1 MAGNEMNPVLLGVFC
16 LMMILSGATLGVV
29 LKLQSNVEIDGKK
42 FEHPFFLVL
51 VMFIGEA
58 LCIFFYIGEKMYL
71 KNKYGSVEES
81 PEMKGAVAKG
91 LRTDINP
98 LLLAIP
104 MLCDSGATALLMIAY
119 INIPASIAQ
128 MMGGFVVFI
137 VAIFSIIFLKARF
150 FRHHWLGL
158 CFVFVGIC
166 LVATA
171 ALIDKNG
178 GDENGSVA
186 LGVILMVF
194 SIAVQG
200 SQFIVEEKLL
210 SSYYL
215 SPFKAVGWEG
225 ITGCF
230 LWSVLLIIFQYIPC
244 DGTICNNGRVENTRV
259 AFDFIGDS
267 VPLVFFLLGNIIF
280 VAGMNG
286 LGMIVTKYASAATR
300 VILQQTKTVL
310 VWIFF
315 LIYPHGGHE
324 NFKVLQLIGF
334 LVLLVGVILYNEIL
348 VLPFLGFNANT
359 KKALAQKKMRT
370 GSLISGS
377 ERSMSI
383 KAQEMDPLLTEEQ
396 TKGNE
401 NGD

>member
-1 MAGNEMNPVLLGVFC
+1 
-16 LMMILSGATLGVV
+16 MILSGATLGVI
-29 LKLQSNVEIDGKK
+29 LKLQANVKIDGDK

-58 LCIFFYIGEKMYL
+58 LCIFMYMGEKMYL
-71 KNKYGSVEES
+71 KRTYGSVEAS
-81 PEMKGAVAKG
+81 PGMKAAKEKG

-98 LLLAIP
+98 LLMGIP
-104 MLCDSGATALLMIAY
+104 MLCDSTATALLMVAY

-128 MMGGFVVFI
+128 MMGGFVVFV
-137 VAIFSIIFLKARF
+137 VAILSIIFLGRRF
-150 FRHHWLGL
+150 YRHHWLGL
-158 CFVFVGIC
+158 LLVFIGIG

-171 ALIDKNG
+171 ALVEKG
-178 GDENGSVA
+178 GSSSEGNVT
-186 LGVILMVF
+186 LGVILMIF
-194 SIAVQG
+194 SILVQG
-200 SQFIVEEKLL
+200 TQFIVEEKLL
-210 SSYYL
+210 GSYYL

-230 LWSVLLIIFQYIPC
+230 LWCILLIIFQFIPC
-244 DGTICNNGRVENTRV
+244 NNEICNNGKVENSKV
-259 AFDFIGDS
+259 AFEFIGKS

-315 LIYPHGGHE
+315 LLYQGGGHE

-334 LVLLVGVILYNEIL
+334 LVLLAGVILYNEVI
-348 VLPFLGFNANT
+348 VIPIFGFNQFT
-359 KKALAQKKMRT
+359 KAALAKRAENRASIVSNT
-370 GSLISGS
+370 DGSMEIGAGVK
-377 ERSMSI
+377 E
-383 KAQEMDPLLTEEQ
+383 KDPLLSNEAIETNANSPTPKGVQAAEE
-396 TKGNE
+396 K
-401 NGD
+401 